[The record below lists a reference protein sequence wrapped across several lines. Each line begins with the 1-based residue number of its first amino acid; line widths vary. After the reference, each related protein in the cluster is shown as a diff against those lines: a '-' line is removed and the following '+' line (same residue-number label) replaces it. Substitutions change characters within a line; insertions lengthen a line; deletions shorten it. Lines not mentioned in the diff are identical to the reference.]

1 MYFTSANKF
10 TYPLM
15 IGGGYMSTFSKKWFN
30 PSQGTKWF
38 FINTNWF
45 GQEKK
50 VLGRWNLKHTEKDL
64 NKFYRYL
71 PDPGYP
77 NNYGDTQL
85 ASIVLDSSLQY
96 NRSGKKQN

>member
-15 IGGGYMSTFSKKWFN
+15 VGRGYKSTLSKMWFS
-30 PSQGTKWF
+30 PSQESKWVF
-38 FINTNWF
+38 PKPDWF

-64 NKFYRYL
+64 NKFYQYL

-77 NNYGDTQL
+77 NNYGASQL
-85 ASIVLDSSLQY
+85 ASVVLDSSLQY
-96 NRSGKKQN
+96 NHSGKKQN